1 MIISI
6 DGNIGSGKSTL
17 IQELEGFIN
26 HIGLENHISVY
37 PEDVENWKSEGWITQ
52 YYSDMRRFG
61 FGWQTRVLM
70 SISKLFKTP
79 EYPKKT
85 TNIVERNAETSYHVF
100 IKDMV
105 KNGFLTEIE
114 RDTLRNLSNMLIDW
128 IPDIIVYINTSPEL
142 CFERIHIRSRQG
154 EEKIPIGLLQSL
166 HENHQGYIANMHSKG
181 VKVHIIDGSQT
192 PEIILANCIEILCQH
207 SSHAFK
213 KCSELAC
220 SDK

>member
-26 HIGLENHISVY
+26 HLGLTDDISVY
-37 PEDVENWKSEGWITQ
+37 PEDVVNWNAEGWLTQ

-100 IKDMV
+100 IRDMV
-105 KNGFLTEIE
+105 ENGLLTEIE
-114 RDTLRNLSNMLIDW
+114 RKTLRDLSNMLIDW

-142 CFERIHIRSRQG
+142 CLERIHSRNRSG
-154 EEKIPIGLLQSL
+154 EENIPIKLLQSL
-166 HENHQGYIANMHSKG
+166 HEKHQGYIASMHSRG

-192 PEIILANCIEILCQH
+192 PEIILANCIKILCQH
-207 SSHAFK
+207 SSHAL
-213 KCSELAC
+213 ERC
-220 SDK
+220 SDLASAE